1 MAQDWTNDVFAAGHV
16 AQTDLQNMENNFL
29 ALQSAFS
36 GAVQPAGAVAG
47 QIWHDT
53 ANNLLKCYYGA
64 GWITVFDLAN
74 VLVALA
80 TNCSR
85 SVIAGTLLTGG
96 GALTGNVT
104 LNHGAHTGEVTGTA
118 ALTVADNTITPAK
131 CYPGGLVVVNDS
143 THATQAGTVFTDTLF
158 YKIKCPSGP
167 TVLRFYCRAKKGSS
181 GVNCNAKANVTGI
194 AVGSSIVLGN
204 SYAWYDCGAINMAG
218 ATPGTVYD
226 ITLQLVTAN
235 ASFPAEVQ
243 GLSVWWE

>member
-1 MAQDWTNDVFAAGHV
+1 MAQDWTANSFEAGHV

-36 GAVQPAGAVAG
+36 GAVQPTGAVAG

-64 GWITVFDLAN
+64 GWITTFDLAN

-104 LNHGAHTGEVTGTA
+104 LNHGSHTGEVTGA
-118 ALTVADNTITPAK
+118 GALTVADNAITPAK
-131 CYPGGLVVVNDS
+131 CSPSALYVLGDS
-143 THATQAGTVFTDTLF
+143 AVHTTIATAWADITF
-158 YKIKCPSGP
+158 YKIKCPVGP
-167 TVLRFYCRAKKGSS
+167 TVLRFWARGKRGSS
-181 GVNCNAKANVTGI
+181 GVNGYLRANVTGV
-194 AVGSSIVLGN
+194 AQAASSAQGN
-204 SYAWYDCGAINMAG
+204 SYLWDDLGTIDMSG
-218 ATPGTVYD
+218 ATPGTTYD
-226 ITLQLVTAN
+226 MT
-235 ASFPAEVQ
+235 VQ
-243 GLSVWWE
+243 GYTSDAGFATSVQGVSIWWE